1 MKLLSLPL
9 TLLLAGSASLAVA
22 SMPVSRGPSPASP
35 GAGSGLGHGS
45 VNPSEQFLAMEAAV
59 PVADEAPRSGLIVP
73 GKDGNEQAFPLEHT
87 DVQAQIQGNVTRV
100 EVTQTFTNPFDK
112 ALEAVY
118 VFPLPDEAAVDEME
132 IKIGDRII
140 KGDIKRREEAQEIY
154 DNAIAAGKTAGLL
167 EQERAN
173 IFTQSLAN
181 IRPGE
186 TIDVTIRY
194 SHSLKFEGGNYEF
207 VFPMVVG
214 PRYIPGNAIGRPR
227 AANPRTP
234 ATDTDQVPDASRIT
248 PPVLK
253 PGTRSGHDIGVT
265 INIDAGVPITQ
276 LESTSH
282 KIRVANAGKDGRG
295 AQVQVQLAG
304 GDSIPNK
311 DLVLRYGVA
320 GKETQATVLSQA
332 DERGGHFAAYL
343 LPAVDYAA
351 NEITA
356 KDVVFLMDTSGS
368 QRGAPLAQSKVL
380 MKRFIDGLNPNDT
393 FTIIDFASTTSQLS
407 RMPLANTAAN
417 RARAIAYVDALEANG
432 GTELMNG
439 INAVTA
445 FPQSRY
451 NRLRSVVLLTDGYI
465 GNDRE
470 IIAAV
475 QKKLKQGNRLYSFG
489 VGSSTNRFL
498 LNRLAEVGRGTA
510 QMVRHNEE
518 PTPVVDRFFRQIN
531 RPVLTDIQ
539 LDWVGKGPKPDIY
552 PKALPDLFDQQ
563 PLVVYGKSADA
574 QTGQLKVT
582 GKLANGDRYEKL
594 LDVDFAE
601 QQNPAIAQLWGRAR
615 IKDLMNG
622 LYGNETTEGV
632 EAVTTTALAY
642 RLLSQYT
649 AFVAVS
655 EEVRVDPDGTR
666 RTVEV
671 PVELPEGVSYEGI
684 FGDEEPEFAA
694 LSPAVLSQTAAMPA
708 PSLPARQSGAG
719 RSTAS
724 PKLGSPGLGGG
735 ATTGSTAGNVTQ
747 TPVSKP
753 APQPT
758 AADSDDEVAATLSAF
773 KGWKITQADGLDG
786 EAIAALEKHLST
798 ANVPSP
804 GINHDDEIVFEVQL
818 RDGRAQLVLLDST
831 ASKISNNAV
840 VDPIRQLLKTWQA
853 PAGLKGK
860 VRLVLMPG

>member
-22 SMPVSRGPSPASP
+22 SMPVSRGPRPASP
-35 GAGSGLGHGS
+35 GPGNGNL
-45 VNPSEQFLAMEAAV
+45 NPSEQFLAMEAAA
-59 PVADEAPRSGLIVP
+59 PITDKAPRSGLIVP
-73 GKDGNEQAFPLEHT
+73 GKDGNEQAFPLKHT
-87 DVQAQIQGNVTRV
+87 DVQAQVQGNVTRV
-100 EVTQTFTNPFDK
+100 EVTQTFTNPFDE

-132 IKIGDRII
+132 IKIGDRVI

-194 SHSLKFEGGNYEF
+194 SHSLKFESGNYEF

-214 PRYIPGNAIGRPR
+214 PRYIPGNAIG
-227 AANPRTP
+227 NS
-234 ATDTDQVPDASRIT
+234 TDSDQVPDASRIS

-265 INIDAGVPITQ
+265 VSIDAGVPIK
-276 LESTSH
+276 EVKSTSH
-282 KIRVANAGKDGRG
+282 KIRVARESDN
-295 AQVQVQLAG
+295 QVQVQLAD
-304 GDSIPNK
+304 GDRIPNK
-311 DLVLRYGVA
+311 DLVLRYAVS
-320 GKETQATVLSQA
+320 GKDTQATVLSQA
-332 DERGGHFAAYL
+332 DDRGSHFAAYL
-343 LPAVDYAA
+343 LPALDYKA

-368 QRGAPLAQSKVL
+368 QQGAPLAQSKVL
-380 MKRFIDGLNPNDT
+380 MKRFIEGLNPNDT
-393 FTIIDFASTTSQLS
+393 FTIIDFANTTTQLS
-407 RMPLANTAAN
+407 RKPLANTAAN
-417 RARAIAYVDALEANG
+417 RAKAIAYVDALEANG

-439 INAVTA
+439 INAVVNY
-445 FPQSRY
+445 PQSRY

-475 QKKLKQGNRLYSFG
+475 QKKLKPGNRLYSFG

-510 QMVRHNEE
+510 QMVRQNED

-539 LDWVGKGPKPDIY
+539 LDWVGGGPKPEIH

-563 PLVVYGKSADA
+563 PLVIYGKTSNA
-574 QTGQLKVT
+574 QAGQLKVT
-582 GKLANGDRYEKL
+582 GKLANGDRYEKF
-594 LDVDFAE
+594 LDVDFAD

-615 IKDLMNG
+615 IKELMNG

-632 EAVTTTALAY
+632 ETVTTTALAY

-666 RTVEV
+666 RTVQV

-684 FGDEEPEFAA
+684 FGDEEAEVAA
-694 LSPAVLSQTAAMPA
+694 LRSAAFGSSAVRPSVAPRLQGGSSSRIIAA
-708 PSLPARQSGAG
+708 
-719 RSTAS
+719 
-724 PKLGSPGLGGG
+724 PKLGGSPGSVT
-735 ATTGSTAGNVTQ
+735 APGSTVNGASNA
-747 TPVSKP
+747 PVP
-753 APQPT
+753 APPT
-758 AADSDDEVAATLSAF
+758 KPNVADSDDTATTLNAF
-773 KGWKITQADGLDG
+773 MGWKVTQADGLDG
-786 EAIAALEKHLST
+786 AAIAALEKHLST
-798 ANVPSP
+798 AAIPSP
-804 GINHDDEIVFEVQL
+804 GVNHDDEIVFEVQL
-818 RDGRAQLVLLDST
+818 RNGRAQLVLLDT
-831 ASKISNNAV
+831 KASRISNNAV
-840 VDPIRQLLKTWQA
+840 VAPIRQLLKIWQA
-853 PAGLKGK
+853 PVGLNGK
-860 VRLVLMPG
+860 VRLILIPS